1 MMRRLAIAAL
11 AVFLVL
17 PANLAAAQGQASAVQ
32 GRVVDE
38 SGGALPGVTVVITH
52 QGSGVFRQ
60 VVSNSDGS
68 YFVTGILPGPYRI
81 TAELSGFRKYE
92 RSDLLLTVGNTAT
105 LEITLGVGALEESV
119 TVTGEAPLVDIT
131 SKQIGANIGQ
141 AELGALPIMNKDWMY
156 AVGLTPG
163 IQVASSTASFSCE
176 SLIVGGGSNRSGNF
190 SIDGGGNKD
199 DYLVRAWGSQGGP
212 AAGSGP
218 EVE

>member
-68 YFVTGILPGPYRI
+68 YFVARHHARRRRARGKRHRHGRGAARRHHVEADRRQHRPGRARRAADHEQGLDVRRRPDAGHSGRLVHGFIL
-81 TAELSGFRKYE
+81 L
-92 RSDLLLTVGNTAT
+92 
-105 LEITLGVGALEESV
+105 
-119 TVTGEAPLVDIT
+119 
-131 SKQIGANIGQ
+131 
-141 AELGALPIMNKDWMY
+141 
-156 AVGLTPG
+156 
-163 IQVASSTASFSCE
+163 
-176 SLIVGGGSNRSGNF
+176 
-190 SIDGGGNKD
+190 
-199 DYLVRAWGSQGGP
+199 
-212 AAGSGP
+212 
-218 EVE
+218 

>member
-1 MMRRLAIAAL
+1 MMRRLALVVLTAL
-11 AVFLVL
+11 LTLSATT
-17 PANLAAAQGQASAVQ
+17 AAAQGQNSAVQ
-32 GRVVDE
+32 GHVVDE
-38 SGGALPGVTVVITH
+38 SGGALPGVTVVVTH

-60 VVSNSDGS
+60 VVSNADGS

-81 TAELSGFRKYE
+81 TAELGGFRNYE
-92 RSDLLLTVGNTAT
+92 RSDVLLTVGNTAT
-105 LEITLGVGALEESV
+105 LDITLGVGALEESV

-190 SIDGGGNKD
+190 SIDGGGNND
-199 DYLVRAWGSQGGP
+199 DYLGSSCGSQVRP
-212 AAGSGP
+212 A
-218 EVE
+218 